1 MSGAAQDVRKALLK
15 LAQTWP
21 KDPLRPNLD
30 FGEAIRRATE
40 AEMPSASQ
48 AKSSLAELR
57 KSLASLERI
66 RSSESLREVRR
77 RRLTQY
83 PTPRNVLHP
92 ASTPTYYSQLVEAM
106 GRVARGQSVAPSWA
120 ERVRRFFG
128 VR

>member
-40 AEMPSASQ
+40 VELSSGAARVNIAEA
-48 AKSSLAELR
+48 R
-57 KSLASLERI
+57 KSLAALERI
-66 RSSESLREVRR
+66 RSSESLRE
-77 RRLTQY
+77 Y

-92 ASTPTYYSQLVEAM
+92 ASSPNYYGQLVEAM
-106 GRVARGQSVAPSWA
+106 GRVARGQSVAPSLGQ
-120 ERVRRFFG
+120 RMRRFFG
-128 VR
+128 M